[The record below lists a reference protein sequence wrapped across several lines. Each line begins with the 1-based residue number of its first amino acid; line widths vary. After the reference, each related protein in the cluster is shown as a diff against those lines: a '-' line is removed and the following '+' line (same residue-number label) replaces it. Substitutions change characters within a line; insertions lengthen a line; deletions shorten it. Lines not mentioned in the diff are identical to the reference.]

1 MANILIVDDSRTSRK
16 ILRRI
21 LEEAEHTIVG
31 EAVNGEDGYLKY
43 QELKPDVVTLDITMP
58 KMDGLEALRL
68 IKKYDADATAIMITA
83 AGQKEKMILAII
95 LFQIFLEMEEECMHI
110 TLTDIGRMSEP
121 LRLYGKR
128 IWKFL
133 TRKIVVLICLMNNG
147 KFIVEIVV

>member
-68 IKKYDADATAIMITA
+68 IKKYDSEATAIMITA
-83 AGQKEKMILAII
+83 AGQKEKMILAIKSGAADFI
-95 LFQIFLEMEEECMHI
+95 SKPYEPNDVLWVVDKCM
-110 TLTDIGRMSEP
+110 
-121 LRLYGKR
+121 K
-128 IWKFL
+128 
-133 TRKIVVLICLMNNG
+133 
-147 KFIVEIVV
+147 

>member
-83 AGQKEKMILAII
+83 AGQKEKMILAIKSGASDFI
-95 LFQIFLEMEEECMHI
+95 
-110 TLTDIGRMSEP
+110 SKPYEP
-121 LRLYGKR
+121 ND
-128 IWKFL
+128 
-133 TRKIVVLICLMNNG
+133 VLWVIDKCV
-147 KFIVEIVV
+147 K

>member
-68 IKKYDADATAIMITA
+68 IKKYDENATAIMITA
-83 AGQKEKMILAII
+83 AGQKEKMILAIKSGAADFI
-95 LFQIFLEMEEECMHI
+95 
-110 TLTDIGRMSEP
+110 SKPYEP
-121 LRLYGKR
+121 SD
-128 IWKFL
+128 
-133 TRKIVVLICLMNNG
+133 VVS
-147 KFIVEIVV
+147 VVNKCIN